1 MKRSSLLLTLL
12 LCPLASAQTSAAQ
25 TSATQTSATQTTPT
39 PDRILSQ
46 LQNGDWTA
54 ALKNSQQAVQAH
66 PNSARAWLL
75 KARSEARLEQYA
87 SAQKS
92 LQHARSLPEWQQLN
106 LQVPVRS
113 RAELD
118 DLAQR
123 DPQQALGLIADGLL
137 AYPGNAQLLFLSALA
152 HDRLGER
159 DAARRALQGAEVAA
173 PGLPFAEPRRLQAL
187 RADLGMT
194 QGHELEG
201 LNFNAPEENGPN
213 PIDQLMFKLIA
224 LFALL
229 GTTLGLGYWGYSRR
243 AARKQREQ
251 DTADYNTFAMR
262 EEKRLQA
269 QMELSQ
275 VMTVSSNPQEREAA
289 LQQVQG
295 QQSLI
300 DTLWKLSRQVK
311 DGTLT
316 NREAQGVFHSQVLS
330 QFPPTPILPEPRPH
344 TPSAQTPL
352 AQTPQK
358 QPPQIRTQ
366 PPSNRPSPAPRTSGS
381 SMSPAVQQIVVIQNV
396 PVDVD
401 TTPSRPA
408 DDIDTRSSSSFTSG
422 SRFSD
427 SGSSSFSDS
436 SSSFSSSSSDF
447 SGGGGGDN
455 F

>member
-1 MKRSSLLLTLL
+1 MKRSALLLTLL
-12 LCPLASAQTSAAQ
+12 LYPLACAQTP
-25 TSATQTSATQTTPT
+25 TTQTPVTTPT
-39 PDRILSQ
+39 PDTILAK
-46 LQNGDWTA
+46 LQSGDWTS
-54 ALKNSQQAVQAH
+54 ALKDSEQAVAAH
-66 PNSARAWLL
+66 PNSAKAWLL

-92 LQHARSLPEWQQLN
+92 LQHAKSLPQWQELN

-123 DPQQALGLIADGLL
+123 DPHQALGLIADGLL
-137 AYPGNAQLLFLSALA
+137 AYPGNAQLLFLNALA

-201 LNFNAPEENGPN
+201 LNFNAPAPEENGPN
-213 PIDQLMFKLIA
+213 PIDQLMFRLIG
-224 LFALL
+224 LFAVL
-229 GTTLGLGYWGYSRR
+229 GTALGLGYWGYSRW

-251 DTADYNTFAMR
+251 DTADYTTFAMR

-269 QMELSQ
+269 QMERSQ
-275 VMTVSSNPQEREAA
+275 VNTVSNNPEEREKA

-300 DTLWKLSRQVK
+300 DTLWALSRQVK
-311 DGTLT
+311 NGQLT
-316 NREAQGVFHSQVLS
+316 NQAAQDEYQRQALR
-330 QFPPTPILPEPRPH
+330 QFPPTPTRPEPVSLPQPANTKPPARPRSTSSSAT
-344 TPSAQTPL
+344 TPT
-352 AQTPQK
+352 
-358 QPPQIRTQ
+358 
-366 PPSNRPSPAPRTSGS
+366 
-381 SMSPAVQQIVVIQNV
+381 VQQAAIIQPV
-396 PVDVD
+396 PVYVD
-401 TTPSRPA
+401 TTPSRPT
-408 DDIDTRSSSSFTSG
+408 DNDETRSTSSFSSSSF
-422 SRFSD
+422 SD
-427 SGSSSFSDS
+427 SSSSSFSDS

-447 SGGGGGDN
+447 SGGGGGDS

>member
-1 MKRSSLLLTLL
+1 MLTRSPMNRSALLLTLL
-12 LCPLASAQTSAAQ
+12 LCPLAHAQTA
-25 TSATQTSATQTTPT
+25 TTQTSPT
-39 PDRILSQ
+39 PDTILAK
-46 LQNGDWTA
+46 LQSGDWNA
-54 ALKNSQQAVQAH
+54 ALKGSQQAVQAH

-92 LQHARSLPEWQQLN
+92 LQHAKSLPQWQELN
-106 LQVPVRS
+106 LQIPVRS

-123 DPQQALGLIADGLL
+123 DPGQALGLIADGLL
-137 AYPGNAQLLFLSALA
+137 AYPGNAQLLFLKALA

-201 LNFNAPEENGPN
+201 LNLNAPAPEENGPN
-213 PIDQLMFKLIA
+213 PIDQFALKLIA

-229 GTTLGLGYWGYSRR
+229 GGTLGLGYWGYVRR
-243 AARKQREQ
+243 TARKQHEQ
-251 DTADYNTFAMR
+251 DTADYTTFAMQ

-275 VMTVSSNPQEREAA
+275 VMTVSIHPQEREAA

-300 DTLWKLSRQVK
+300 DTLWALSRQVK
-311 DGTLT
+311 SGQLT
-316 NREAQGVFHSQVLS
+316 NQAAQNEYQRQALQ
-330 QFPPTPILPEPRPH
+330 QFPPTPTLPEPTSLPQPANMRPP
-344 TPSAQTPL
+344 TRP
-352 AQTPQK
+352 
-358 QPPQIRTQ
+358 
-366 PPSNRPSPAPRTSGS
+366 RPSHSATTPTI
-381 SMSPAVQQIVVIQNV
+381 QQTAIIQPV
-396 PVDVD
+396 PVYVD
-401 TTPSRPA
+401 TTPPRPA
-408 DDIDTRSSSSFTSG
+408 DDYDTRSTSSFTS
-422 SRFSD
+422 
-427 SGSSSFSDS
+427 SSSFSDSSSSSFSES

-447 SGGGGGDN
+447 SGGGGGDS